1 MPFHCLRSFISLS
14 SVPSSAPI
22 QPLPTAVV
30 HQIAAGEV
38 IDSLAAAVREL
49 IDNAIDAGAT
59 HLTLTVWPDQWQ
71 VQLADNGSGLPYAD
85 LPLAAQPHTTSKIRT
100 APDLD
105 RIQTLGFRG
114 QALASLAQLG
124 QLTVCSRRANQD
136 GWQATYTPQGHLATL
151 TAVGMAPGTVVTVGD
166 LFGRWSARRQ
176 GQPRTTHQLR
186 HIQRTVYSAA
196 LCHPHLTW
204 QVQLGDRPWFKLTPG
219 TTAAALI
226 PQLLPRVQPT
236 DLVSHCGPLAPPSAD
251 SAPAQLSLVLG
262 LPDRCHRPRP
272 DWLKVAVNGRLVSGT
287 ELEPAILGALRHTV
301 PRQRYPL
308 VVAHLHLDSRHID
321 WHRSPDKATIHLHHS
336 VHWQTQLTAALDH
349 LLQAHP
355 PSLPNARQ
363 QRQIIQLVQA
373 AETQGTYRAGPAS
386 LSDPLPNPAPLKVLA
401 QVHNRYILAERPEG
415 ICLIEQHIA
424 HERVIYE
431 RLQQHW
437 HLVDLAEPVV
447 LADLTASQRDQLAG
461 LGLAPEP
468 FGPQRWAV
476 RQVPAA
482 LAQRQDVAAALVEL
496 SQGDLAAAQVAVAC
510 RTAIRNGT
518 PLSHQA
524 MVTLVQQWQRTR
536 RPHTCPHGRPIC
548 LTLNETSL
556 ARFFRRSW
564 VVGKSHGIEE
574 GNPPRERAD

>member
-1 MPFHCLRSFISLS
+1 MPH
-14 SVPSSAPI
+14 SAPI

-59 HLTLTVWPDQWQ
+59 HLTLTVWPDRWQ
-71 VQLADNGSGLPYAD
+71 IRLADNGSGLPRAD
-85 LPLAAQPHTTSKIRT
+85 LPLAAQPHATSKIRT

-124 QLTVCSRRANQD
+124 QLTVCSRRPPED
-136 GWQATYTPQGHLATL
+136 GWQATYDPQGHLATL

-166 LFGRWSARRQ
+166 LFSRWPARRQ
-176 GQPRTTHQLR
+176 GQPSTARQLR
-186 HIQRTVYSAA
+186 QIQHTVHSAA

-204 QVQLGDRPWFKLTPG
+204 QVQIADRSWFKLRPG

-226 PQLLPRVQPT
+226 PQLLPSVRQT
-236 DLVSHCGPLAPPSAD
+236 DLAIHSGPLGPPTGD
-251 SAPAQLSLVLG
+251 LAPAQITLVMG

-272 DWLKVAVNGRLVSGT
+272 DWLKVAVNGRLVNGT
-287 ELEPAILGALRHTV
+287 ELEHTITGALHHTL

-308 VVAHLHLDSRHID
+308 VVAHLSLDGCHID
-321 WHRSPDKATIHLHHS
+321 WHRSPDKSTIHLHHNA
-336 VHWQTQLTAALDH
+336 HWQAQLAAALEH
-349 LLQAHP
+349 LLHTHP
-355 PSLPNARQ
+355 HGLPTARQ
-363 QRQIIQLVQA
+363 QHQVTQLVQA
-373 AETQGTYRAGPAS
+373 AEAQAPYLAEPAS
-386 LSDPLPNPAPLKVLA
+386 LSDALPGLTPLTVLA
-401 QVHNRYILAERPEG
+401 QVHNRYILAESPAG

-431 RLQQHW
+431 QLQQQW
-437 HLVDLAEPVV
+437 QLVELDAPVV
-447 LADLTASQRDQLAG
+447 LTNLTPPQLAQ
-461 LGLAPEP
+461 LERLELAPEP

-476 RQVPAA
+476 RNVPAA

-496 SQGDLAAAQVAVAC
+496 SRGGDLAAAQVAVAC

-518 PLSHQA
+518 PLSHEA
-524 MVTLVQQWQRTR
+524 MVSLVHQWQRTR

-574 GNPPRERAD
+574 GTPPP